1 MKQSRPEWW
10 WSIRQARRLGE
21 LCSAMVAGVLA
32 SSSPAVADE
41 APSKATCAH
50 AYESAQES
58 RAAGQLEETR
68 SRLAFCAQ
76 AECPA
81 FVQRDCA
88 RWLEEV
94 QRELPS
100 VVVSLAG
107 PAAQSS
113 SVRVQLD
120 GKPITERLGKP
131 IELDPGRH
139 ELVVERPGEAP
150 VTRTI
155 VAQQGVQNRA
165 VTVELDANA
174 PPPVPP
180 LASPPPLL
188 DQPDTSA
195 SGASPLRS
203 LAYAAWGV
211 GLVGLGTFAVL
222 GTLGRADERSLRDD
236 CPLAT
241 DDPSQAAPGV
251 CTQTDIDHRKSNYQR
266 EYVVADVG
274 LYTGLAAAI
283 TGTALFVLSS
293 GASRPKD
300 SASKEAGA
308 GRPSLDLGVAPRP
321 GGAWATLSGSF

>member
-1 MKQSRPEWW
+1 MKQTGPKRR
-10 WSIRQARRLGE
+10 WSIRHSRLRGE
-21 LCSAMVAGVLA
+21 LCSVVVAGLLA
-32 SSSPAVADE
+32 SGSPALADE
-41 APSKATCAH
+41 APTKATCAQ

-107 PAAQSS
+107 SAAHSS
-113 SVRVQLD
+113 ALRVQLD
-120 GKPITERLGKP
+120 GKPITESLGKP

-165 VTVELDANA
+165 VILELDAA
-174 PPPVPP
+174 TPPPP

-188 DQPDTSA
+188 EQSDTSA
-195 SGASPLRS
+195 SGTPPLRS

-241 DDPSQAAPGV
+241 DDPGQAAPGV
-251 CTQTDIDHRKSNYQR
+251 CTQTEIDQRKSSYQR

-293 GASRPKD
+293 TGSRPKD

-308 GRPSLDLGVAPRP
+308 RHPGWDLGVAPTP
-321 GGAWATLSGSF
+321 GGARATVSGSF